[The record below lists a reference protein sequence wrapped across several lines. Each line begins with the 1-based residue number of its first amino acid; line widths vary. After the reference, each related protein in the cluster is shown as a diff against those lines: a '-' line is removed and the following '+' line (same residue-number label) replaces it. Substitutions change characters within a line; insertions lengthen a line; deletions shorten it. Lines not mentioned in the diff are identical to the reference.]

1 MLWGSVS
8 SYKLGKMYS
17 KACFAPGSRGEDQT
31 QFILFLCIKQLF
43 KKKDFMLND
52 GFLFEVFRIPLA
64 IIRLGFA
71 IATLYVFIYEMES
84 YLMMLA
90 AQLK

>member
-1 MLWGSVS
+1 
-8 SYKLGKMYS
+8 
-17 KACFAPGSRGEDQT
+17 
-31 QFILFLCIKQLF
+31 
-43 KKKDFMLND
+43 MLND
-52 GFLFEVFRIPLA
+52 GFLFEVFIIPLA

-84 YLMMLA
+84 YLMILA